1 MSGSKASVIEKINRM
16 PDEMNEFELIE
27 RLYMLS
33 RLNIADSAVKQKERS
48 RMRMSV
54 SILGKRGR
62 CMRTDEKK
70 EVHSRETITRK
81 RYLVSHE

>member
-16 PDEMNEFELIE
+16 P
-27 RLYMLS
+27 
-33 RLNIADSAVKQKERS
+33 
-48 RMRMSV
+48 V

-70 EVHSRETITRK
+70 KVHSRETITRK